1 MTDIVPVLLVLA
13 VGWVIWSAITGGH
26 KRSERTEPMV
36 ASVDVDDDIQLDS
49 PLRAVPVKAA
59 PSLVIERD
67 VASQPR
73 LRGATRESQLPKGI
87 DYSGYEA
94 PTWQRRGVDVQG
106 LIMDCSPTG
115 E

>member
-1 MTDIVPVLLVLA
+1 MRDFVPVLLVLA
-13 VGWVIWSAITGGH
+13 VVWVLWFAITGGH
-26 KRSERTEPMV
+26 KRSERKEPV
-36 ASVDVDDDIQLDS
+36 VKDVDADDDIQLDS

-59 PSLVIERD
+59 PSFVIERD

-94 PTWQRRGVDVQG
+94 PAWQRRGVDVQG
-106 LIMDCSPTG
+106 LIMDCPPTG